1 MKNMNPVQWLVF
13 VMFVL
18 GLSGCATVTPPTRTL
33 PSYIKRIYIPEFKN
47 TSRLPGAQAELTPL
61 VVDEFLSDGRLD
73 VVQNERADVRLEGR
87 IKSFRDYSSATS
99 GDRFPL
105 VNTMEMECVVE
116 LWDPYDR
123 DRVAPIARYH
133 VPATIQY
140 FSDTRRSTEETD
152 TEARER
158 LMRQM
163 AKNIVSTV
171 IYGTPESPKPLE
183 QKAIEKF
190 KAREGVK
197 RHEPVMTVP
206 RFPKPVKSQ
215 D

>member
-1 MKNMNPVQWLVF
+1 MRRAVI
-13 VMFVL
+13 VL
-18 GLSGCATVTPPTRTL
+18 MVVSWVVAMLGCATATPPSRTL
-33 PSYIKRIYIPEFKN
+33 PSYIKRIYIPEFRN
-47 TSRLPGAQAELTPL
+47 TSRLPGAQADLTPL
-61 VVDEFLSDGRLD
+61 VVDEFLADGRLD

-105 VNTMEMECVVE
+105 VNTMEMECLIE

-133 VPATIQY
+133 VPASIQY
-140 FSDTRRSTEETD
+140 FSDSRRSIEETK

-163 AKNIVSTV
+163 AKNI
-171 IYGTPESPKPLE
+171 I
-183 QKAIEKF
+183 
-190 KAREGVK
+190 
-197 RHEPVMTVP
+197 
-206 RFPKPVKSQ
+206 
-215 D
+215 

>member
-1 MKNMNPVQWLVF
+1 MRRAVIFLMLVSW
-13 VMFVL
+13 VVAML
-18 GLSGCATVTPPTRTL
+18 GCATVTPPSRTL
-33 PSYIKRIYIPEFKN
+33 PSYIKRIYIPEFRN

-61 VVDEFLSDGRLD
+61 VVDEFLADGRLD

-105 VNTMEMECVVE
+105 VNTMEMQCLIE

-133 VPATIQY
+133 VPASIQY
-140 FSDTRRSTEETD
+140 FSDSRRSIEETQ

-163 AKNIVSTV
+163 AKNIVWTV
-171 IYGTPESPKPLE
+171 LYGSSEAPKPLE
-183 QKAIEKF
+183 QKAIQKYQQQ
-190 KAREGVK
+190 EGK
-197 RHEPVMTVP
+197 QRYEPVITVP
-206 RFPKPVKSQ
+206 RFPKPTKQ
-215 D
+215 TP